1 MAPLARTEQNIPG
14 ENRLFR
20 KLPTDADWTQ
30 VNIGDALE
38 PTGYGT
44 GGAVGDFDGGA
55 PARALAPQTQQMSG
69 PCAAHPSEPRF
80 GTDGQLELL
89 VSHGESMAQPLSLYR
104 PRLGAAHHWLR
115 VAPRTAHGAPARG
128 AVVRLVAGGRTQLRV
143 IDAGSGYL
151 CQMEPVAHVRC

>member
-44 GGAVGDFDGGA
+44 GGAVADLDGDG
-55 PARALAPQTQQMSG
+55 R
-69 PCAAHPSEPRF
+69 
-80 GTDGQLELL
+80 LELL
-89 VSHGESMAQPLSLYR
+89 VRAIR
-104 PRLGAAHHWLR
+104 PAMYHTRALATR
-115 VAPRTAHGAPARG
+115 PQRSPR
-128 AVVRLVAGGRTQLRV
+128 
-143 IDAGSGYL
+143 
-151 CQMEPVAHVRC
+151 